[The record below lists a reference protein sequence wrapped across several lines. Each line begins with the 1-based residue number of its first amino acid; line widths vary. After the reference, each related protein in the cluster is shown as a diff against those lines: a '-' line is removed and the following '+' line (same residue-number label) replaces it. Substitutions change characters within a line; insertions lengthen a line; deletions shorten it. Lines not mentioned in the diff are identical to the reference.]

1 MKINLIIFISEFNL
15 GGAGNS
21 IFKLCKN
28 LPKNKF
34 KISIICLN
42 KCYYKDELS
51 KIGVEL
57 FEIKSKKTFFA
68 MQKIRH
74 LVKRLIR
81 KDYKNIY
88 LSNIHFS
95 NILSVLFLNS
105 IDIKIILVERTPY
118 EELKIYYNFFD
129 FIKKNLIKILINFT
143 FHRAHACV
151 SNSKYISDKYNENY
165 NLNFKTINPPSFKK
179 LNFLKSKKK
188 LKKQVSL
195 GVVSRLSKEKK
206 IENLIYI
213 LKDFNENVSLKIV
226 GDGPQEKKLKKIVN
240 KLGLK
245 KRIIFLG
252 SVHPKKITKVL
263 KSFDYL
269 INISDFEGFPNSV
282 VEALSAGIPV
292 LASQSY
298 GGIND
303 IIKSKKYGF
312 IFKDIDELR
321 DIIEKIL
328 SKKYSFY
335 MDKKELNS
343 HLKKFSEK
351 KNSNE
356 YQKLFM
362 KI

>member
-1 MKINLIIFISEFNL
+1 M
-15 GGAGNS
+15 
-21 IFKLCKN
+21 
-28 LPKNKF
+28 
-34 KISIICLN
+34 
-42 KCYYKDELS
+42 
-51 KIGVEL
+51 
-57 FEIKSKKTFFA
+57 
-68 MQKIRH
+68 
-74 LVKRLIR
+74 
-81 KDYKNIY
+81 
-88 LSNIHFS
+88 
-95 NILSVLFLNS
+95 
-105 IDIKIILVERTPY
+105 
-118 EELKIYYNFFD
+118 
-129 FIKKNLIKILINFT
+129 INFT

-188 LKKQVSL
+188 LKKQISL

-213 LKDFNENVSLKIV
+213 LKDFNENVSLKVV

-303 IIKSKKYGF
+303 IIKSKKYGL

>member
-42 KCYYKDELS
+42 QCYYKDELS

-129 FIKKNLIKILINFT
+129 FIKKK
-143 FHRAHACV
+143 
-151 SNSKYISDKYNENY
+151 
-165 NLNFKTINPPSFKK
+165 
-179 LNFLKSKKK
+179 
-188 LKKQVSL
+188 
-195 GVVSRLSKEKK
+195 
-206 IENLIYI
+206 
-213 LKDFNENVSLKIV
+213 FN
-226 GDGPQEKKLKKIVN
+226 
-240 KLGLK
+240 
-245 KRIIFLG
+245 
-252 SVHPKKITKVL
+252 
-263 KSFDYL
+263 
-269 INISDFEGFPNSV
+269 
-282 VEALSAGIPV
+282 
-292 LASQSY
+292 
-298 GGIND
+298 
-303 IIKSKKYGF
+303 
-312 IFKDIDELR
+312 
-321 DIIEKIL
+321 
-328 SKKYSFY
+328 
-335 MDKKELNS
+335 
-343 HLKKFSEK
+343 
-351 KNSNE
+351 
-356 YQKLFM
+356 
-362 KI
+362 